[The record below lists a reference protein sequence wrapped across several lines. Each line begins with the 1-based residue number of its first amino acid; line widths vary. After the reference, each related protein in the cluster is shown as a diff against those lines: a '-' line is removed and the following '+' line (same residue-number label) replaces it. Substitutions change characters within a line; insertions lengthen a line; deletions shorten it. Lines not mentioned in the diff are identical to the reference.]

1 MHVLLGSQQGPR
13 CRYRVLWQPGQS
25 GLQDI
30 TPGRDTNPFQFLE
43 FGLSRGVLIKQCFQ
57 SAPKTKPSPCLCA
70 EAQLLRGRGSRG
82 GFTLPEPSEG
92 QKLKKN
98 FIN

>member
-82 GFTLPEPSEG
+82 GFTLPEPSGG